1 MKHIVATCI
10 SQRTLQR
17 PMRIESLR
25 GTKWRWNL
33 NSHFVVSVV
42 LRTCTTASQL
52 LNEAAKTHVS
62 VIPLQTKANLKPWQL
77 FLLLLEIWHVKRHC
91 LGCWNIEILI
101 WGYQISKTK
110 GGQGFNETPS
120 ESPNLAANAKGRIT
134 IQHYSAFV
142 LFVFWQVLLFCK
154 IISGSVN
161 LCDAFH
167 TPASKERNIECNT
180 NKRRTVHGGDIWKLR
195 AQCLRHICWE
205 MEEQD

>member
-17 PMRIESLR
+17 PMWIESLR

-101 WGYQISKTK
+101 WGYQISKTT
-110 GGQGFNETPS
+110 GGQGFNETPN
-120 ESPNLAANAKGRIT
+120 ESPNQSTQKGGLKFSNILLLYCLYSDRYCCFARLLVVQFTSAAVRI
-134 IQHYSAFV
+134 H
-142 LFVFWQVLLFCK
+142 LLSSLC
-154 IISGSVN
+154 ISHPS
-161 LCDAFH
+161 
-167 TPASKERNIECNT
+167 IE
-180 NKRRTVHGGDIWKLR
+180 G
-195 AQCLRHICWE
+195 
-205 MEEQD
+205 M

>member
-77 FLLLLEIWHVKRHC
+77 FLLSPEIWHVKRHC
-91 LGCWNIEILI
+91 LACWNIWILI

-110 GGQGFNETPS
+110 GGQCFNETPS
-120 ESPNLAANAKGRIT
+120 ESPNPQNKTKEMIILCI
-134 IQHYSAFV
+134 
-142 LFVFWQVLLFCK
+142 QVLMSLLQFG
-154 IISGSVN
+154 II
-161 LCDAFH
+161 L
-167 TPASKERNIECNT
+167 
-180 NKRRTVHGGDIWKLR
+180 L
-195 AQCLRHICWE
+195 L
-205 MEEQD
+205 